1 MPCANCG
8 AVLQGDWCHECGQ
21 LAEDF
26 HRSVTRLI
34 MEAVEGL
41 THLDGRFWRTAPTLL
56 VRPAKLTTDYIEGH
70 RASQI
75 PPLRLFLVVLLLVFL
90 TAPAMRGSTRP
101 ALRCRSA
108 APQVVAR

>member
-1 MPCANCG
+1 MHGEVEAGAVDSLGSILRRPPRATHRPDACANCG

-26 HRSVTRLI
+26 HRSVIRLI

-41 THLDGRFWRTAPTLL
+41 THLDGRLWRTAPTLL

-75 PPLRLFLVVLLLVFL
+75 PPLHLFL
-90 TAPAMRGSTRP
+90 R
-101 ALRCRSA
+101 RSSC
-108 APQVVAR
+108 